1 MILLAFLF
9 GWIIFWWT
17 AVVDDHASVV
27 DAERDDANSTAA
39 STPVLL

>member
-17 AVVDDHASVV
+17 AVDDDHASVV
-27 DAERDDANSTAA
+27 DDAERDASSTAD
-39 STPVLL
+39 STTVL